1 MSHPMF
7 EPGEYYDIE
16 LIPGV
21 ALRAGHM
28 GGATLAGH
36 PRAAPMM
43 DIDGFYNLWRSLKL
57 IHEERSRGEYRYATG
72 ADDVNVISRS
82 RSAPI
87 ELRTFGGEL
96 LLILTPNQLDALLS
110 ELDRRFATCQSTA
123 EFYNR
128 IALN

>member
-1 MSHPMF
+1 MPAMF

-21 ALRAGHM
+21 ALRAGRM
-28 GGATLAGH
+28 GGAALAGH
-36 PRAAPMM
+36 PGATPVMN
-43 DIDGFYNLWRSLKL
+43 IDEFYSLWRSLKL
-57 IHEERSRGEYRYATG
+57 IGEERSKGEYRYATG
-72 ADDVNVISRS
+72 ADVVNVISRS

-87 ELRTFGGEL
+87 ELRTFAGEL
-96 LLILTPNQLDALLS
+96 LLILTPVQLDALLAA
-110 ELDRRFATCQSTA
+110 LDRRFATCDSTA